1 MKIDDWEI
9 FKNLSKPCINEFI
22 NLCHC
27 HTFKKKDNLFLENV
41 KVEYIYFLLEGNI
54 VLYKEN
60 FNGKKKI
67 IYMIGQGSFIN
78 ESAIDGTPSA
88 VSCDFFQDSKILSIS
103 IANLRNFFRKY
114 PDFALIFMESMS
126 KKMRRLYRQIKNSSA
141 ISMEK
146 KIAAKIWKLS
156 HDYGKIEGDWTK
168 ITIKV
173 SNILL
178 AEMLGTNRETISRG
192 LQKLREKELIVYKNG
207 FWYVKRGAIKLF
219 YRS

>member
-9 FKNLSKPCINEFI
+9 FKNLSKSCINEFMS
-22 NLCHC
+22 LCHC
-27 HTFKKKDNLFLENV
+27 HSLKKKDNLFLENV
-41 KVEYIYFLLEGNI
+41 KVEYIYFLLEGNV

-67 IYMIGQGSFIN
+67 IYMIGQGNFIN
-78 ESAIDGTPSA
+78 EPAIDESPSA
-88 VSCDFFQDSKILSIS
+88 VSCDLFEDSKFLSIS
-103 IANLRNFFRKY
+103 IANLQNLFKKY
-114 PDFALIFMESMS
+114 PEFALIFMESMS
-126 KKMRRLYRQIKNSSA
+126 KKTRRLYRQIKNSSA

-156 HDYGKIEGDWTK
+156 HDYGKIEGEWTK

-192 LQKLREKELIVYKNG
+192 LQKLKEKELILYKNG
-207 FWYVKRGAIKLF
+207 FWSVKRESIKLF